1 VSEDRTP
8 AGPPAQSAALPWRVR
23 AGSVEV
29 LLVTPRGGDGWII
42 PKGKIEARLGPAE
55 SALREAEEEGGVR
68 GEIDPEPLD
77 QYRHGGGETGPLV
90 AVYLMRV
97 TRELASWREAHE
109 RERCWADLDEAL
121 RRVID
126 PGLARVMRDASAHL
140 AAWAP
145 GAWEEAEAADRGA
158 RDRRRR
164 LVGPA
169 LLLAAACGLAAVAL
183 LAG

>member
-1 VSEDRTP
+1 
-8 AGPPAQSAALPWRVR
+8 VR
-23 AGSVEV
+23 EGTVEV

-42 PKGKIEARLGPAE
+42 PKGKIESRLGPAE

-77 QYRHGGGETGPLV
+77 QYRHGGRETGPLV

-109 RERCWADLDEAL
+109 RERRWATLHEAQE
-121 RRVID
+121 RVID

-145 GAWEEAEAADRGA
+145 DAWSRADAAKRGT
-158 RDRRRR
+158 RSRLRRMM
-164 LVGPA
+164 GPA
-169 LLLAAACGLAAVAL
+169 LILLAACGLAAAAL